1 MKKMVHTE
9 YVVDII
15 SVESAITGMRSRFTR
30 QTSAKISINLH
41 NSKGVSS

>member
-1 MKKMVHTE
+1 MIRTE

-30 QTSAKISINLH
+30 QTYAKISINLH
-41 NSKGVSS
+41 NSKGFSR